1 MGNEDYY
8 NGFLGAVAVLLALEH
23 RARTGEGQYLESPHL
38 HSSLFV
44 TTEQC
49 LDEDGRAVSPW
60 QLDHEQLG
68 FGPLYRLYQTSDGW
82 LALACVGRRRLR
94 PAAGALELV
103 AAWPTRTT
111 GGATRRA
118 GGGARRSA
126 SASSRPTTAFA
137 LLDGHG
143 VPCEIA
149 VADPYMPEFLWD
161 EWALSTQ
168 RVVEH
173 EEHYSVGYI
182 REMGLVV
189 RLSDTPGVVKGTA
202 PRLGEHSVEILDELG
217 YQPAEIEALVTGV
230 CIDGRPAE
238 SAT

>member
-8 NGFLGAVAVLLALEH
+8 NGFLGAVAALLALEH

-49 LDEDGRAVSPW
+49 LDADGNAVSPW

-68 FGPLYRLYQTSDGW
+68 FGPLYRLYRTSDGW
-82 LALACVGRRRLR
+82 LAVACVG
-94 PAAGALELV
+94 PAAFQRLQEALQLEGLTHPDDGGDPAKL
-103 AAWPTRTT
+103 AAVLEERF
-111 GGATRRA
+111 GQL
-118 GGGARRSA
+118 
-126 SASSRPTTAFA
+126 TAEEAFG
-137 LLDGHG
+137 LLDGHD

-149 VADPYMPEFLWD
+149 LADPYMPEFLWD
-161 EWALSTQ
+161 DWALSTQ
-168 RVVEH
+168 RVLEH

-189 RLSDTPGVVKGTA
+189 RLSDTPGVAKGTA
-202 PRLGEHSVEILDELG
+202 PRLGEHSVEILSELG
-217 YQPAEIEALVTGV
+217 YDAAEIEELVGGV
-230 CIDGRPAE
+230 CIDGRPAA
-238 SAT
+238 STT